1 MRELNLE
8 KVKCF
13 IIRSLIMKI
22 SMILMDISG
31 NNFDINFE
39 IYDNNCYAT
48 ASFNKFNLLSYIMIS
63 ESNTFYLDVV
73 VLDEK
78 NSTKLFERYEILP
91 MYEEDI
97 DDFKVALICIC
108 SGVSKNFEYVK
119 NKFNDGYDFFFINA
133 KKLIDIA
140 YIKKRSYLND
150 NIRRIFERSYPSRNI
165 GSIYES
171 EDLINIL
178 KKELTFKSKLHNT
191 NILY

>member
-1 MRELNLE
+1 MSKINLE

-22 SMILMDISG
+22 SMIVMDITG

-39 IYDNNCYAT
+39 IHDDNCYAT
-48 ASFNKFNLLSYIMIS
+48 VSFLKFNLLSYITIS

-78 NSTKLFERYEILP
+78 NSMKLFERYEILP

-97 DDFKVALICIC
+97 DEFKVALINIC
-108 SGVSKNFEYVK
+108 TGVSKKFKYTK
-119 NKFNDGYDFFFINA
+119 NKFNDGYDFFYINA
-133 KKLIDIA
+133 KKLIDLA
-140 YIKKRSYLND
+140 YVKKRNYNND
-150 NIRRIFERSYPSRNI
+150 NIRRIFERPYPSRNI

-171 EDLINIL
+171 KDLINIL
-178 KKELTFKSKLHNT
+178 KKELVFGPKLDNA
-191 NILY
+191 NIVQ